1 MQATYDPN
9 NIAALL
15 QQYPYHIDSL
25 MAMFDLYRVR
35 PCQASVSRTASPTRS
50 KAAHAGSYLK

>member
-1 MQATYDPN
+1 MQAAFEDCQATYDPA

-15 QQYPYHIDSL
+15 QNYPYHIDSL

-35 PCQASVSRTASPTRS
+35 PPGAGARYYASFLIRS
-50 KAAHAGSYLK
+50 